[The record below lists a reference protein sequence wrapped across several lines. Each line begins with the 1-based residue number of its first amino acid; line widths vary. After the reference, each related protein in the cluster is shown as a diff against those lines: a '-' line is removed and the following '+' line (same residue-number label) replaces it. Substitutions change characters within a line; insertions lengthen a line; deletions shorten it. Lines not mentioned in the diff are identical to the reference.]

1 MLNVSTNKQTQKD
14 NNMSVSYKKFKDDT
28 TYIDVCINE
37 EHLTARRQQLAADG
51 DVVELDGVRL
61 AYADC

>member
-1 MLNVSTNKQTQKD
+1 MQKD

-37 EHLTARRQQLAADG
+37 EHLTARRQELAADG